1 MATSTPCYNFLLL
14 QALFARW
21 LQACLGN
28 PTLRK
33 GHVYY
38 TKLITNATKLQ
49 IAITAFTVSRICYK
63 IVHRVYFMGPNETL
77 ISLRSFLPIVIF
89 NIRHGS
95 ILVSLLTLSRGII
108 HLVKSVIRI
117 PRPYESF
124 PDLVQSDKRKFNTFS
139 FPSQSMQSIAIVYGA
154 MFRQCNMAMF
164 YYLLLLLIGFSRV
177 YRGLHYPYDV
187 IVSFLLGDYLQQYCI
202 MVAMGSQSFFW
213 VLFVLSILVKLY
225 WAKKN
230 NSTKI
235 HN

>member
-1 MATSTPCYNFLLL
+1 MLRDKSAYPQKGQASGLGFQYGDIHTVLQFSFLL
-14 QALFARW
+14 QTLFARW

-28 PTLRK
+28 PTSRK

-49 IAITAFTVSRICYK
+49 IAIVVFTASRICYK
-63 IVHRVYFMGPNETL
+63 IVHRVYFMSPNETL

-154 MFRQCNMAMF
+154 IFRQCTGIF
-164 YYLLLLLIGFSRV
+164 YYLLLLLIGFPES
-177 YRGLHYPYDV
+177 GCTIP
-187 IVSFLLGDYLQQYCI
+187 
-202 MVAMGSQSFFW
+202 MT
-213 VLFVLSILVKLY
+213 LS
-225 WAKKN
+225 
-230 NSTKI
+230 
-235 HN
+235 

>member
-1 MATSTPCYNFLLL
+1 MVTSTPCHNFLLL

-154 MFRQCNMAMF
+154 IFRQCNMAIF
-164 YYLLLLLIGFSRV
+164 YYVILLLIGFSRV

>member
-1 MATSTPCYNFLLL
+1 MVTSTPCHNFLLL

-124 PDLVQSDKRKFNTFS
+124 PYLVQSDKRKFNTFS

-187 IVSFLLGDYLQQYCI
+187 IASFLLGDYLQQYII
-202 MVAMGSQSFFW
+202 MMAMGSQSFFW